1 MEEFNNSNERLA
13 YIFEESG
20 KTKSRFAVDCGI
32 NASNF
37 IKMLNGKVG
46 VSFDNAKK
54 IENAYGY
61 SSAWLLKGTGN
72 MKVKDWVAEDA
83 NVGSI
88 PYYDELPVSAG
99 SYDLATI
106 PIDERPT
113 KFVTFPG
120 LSEGQFA
127 FPVIGCS
134 MEPTIKAGEVIVVTE
149 VNNWERVD
157 PDKVYLII
165 TVDDRMIKHLSSDN
179 ENKNILWC
187 ISDNEHYTKFSIFK
201 TEIKKIYRVTFHG
214 SLL

>member
-1 MEEFNNSNERLA
+1 MEEFNSLSARLNH
-13 YIFEESG
+13 IVDTSG
-20 KTKSRFAVDCGI
+20 KTKTKFAADCDV
-32 NASNF
+32 NPSNF
-37 IKMLNGKVG
+37 SKMLKGELG
-46 VSFDNAKK
+46 VSFTTAKK
-54 IENAYGY
+54 IEKVYGY
-61 SSAWLLKGTGN
+61 SADWLLKRRGE
-72 MKVKDWVAEDA
+72 MMVKVWNAEEAKAD
-83 NVGSI
+83 GI

-187 ISDNEHYTKFSIFK
+187 ISDNENYSRFSIFK
-201 TEIKKIYRVTFHG
+201 SEIKKIYRVTFHG

>member
-72 MKVKDWVAEDA
+72 MKVKGWVAEDA

-106 PIDERPT
+106 PMDERPT
-113 KFVTFPG
+113 KFLTFPG
-120 LSEGQFA
+120 LQDGQFA

-134 MEPTIKAGEVIVVTE
+134 MEPTIKAGEVIVVSE

-165 TVDDRMIKHLSSDN
+165 TTDDRMIKHLSVDN
-179 ENKNILWC
+179 ENDGILWC
-187 ISDNEHYTKFSIFK
+187 ISDNGNYARFSILK
-201 TEIKKIYRVTFHG
+201 SEIKKIYRVTFHG